1 MPTHAGQY
9 NAVPHLHGAPKR
21 GASLCHAPLPR
32 AIFDQFKQ
40 SKSRVKWFYEL
51 RKTDPDYPPTSC
63 LAHFPF
69 STAGELFRC
78 QGSIWFFPMPSWMLA
93 IKQSGGWRTTLVE
106 VLLDQT
112 AWTVVINVAHFISV
126 GALSGACTTNTPLT
140 LCREPLFA

>member
-1 MPTHAGQY
+1 MERL
-9 NAVPHLHGAPKR
+9 NAV
-21 GASLCHAPLPR
+21 R
-32 AIFDQFKQ
+32 ACATRHSQELFSISS
-40 SKSRVKWFYEL
+40 SKANLESNGSTSEG
-51 RKTDPDYPPTSC
+51 KTDPDYPPTSC

-140 LCREPLFA
+140 LYQEPLFA